1 MSIATQIQ
9 QLLQDK
15 QFELALQLAVSTQ
28 KLDFAVDAVV
38 QKYTKGCLYLLN
50 CSESTNESLSV
61 TSQLSTLHK
70 LVNSRLF

>member
-28 KLDFAVDAVV
+28 KLAFAVDAIV
-38 QKYTKGCLYLLN
+38 QKCTKGYLP
-50 CSESTNESLSV
+50 SA
-61 TSQLSTLHK
+61 
-70 LVNSRLF
+70 

>member
-28 KLDFAVDAVV
+28 KPFDFAVDALV
-38 QKYTKGCLYLLN
+38 QKYTKGCLP
-50 CSESTNESLSV
+50 SA
-61 TSQLSTLHK
+61 
-70 LVNSRLF
+70 

>member
-28 KLDFAVDAVV
+28 KLEFAVDAIV
-38 QKYTKGCLYLLN
+38 QKYTKGCLP
-50 CSESTNESLSV
+50 SA
-61 TSQLSTLHK
+61 K
-70 LVNSRLF
+70 L

>member
-28 KLDFAVDAVV
+28 KLQFSVNKIV
-38 QKYTKGCLYLLN
+38 QKYIKGCLP
-50 CSESTNESLSV
+50 SA
-61 TSQLSTLHK
+61 
-70 LVNSRLF
+70 

>member
-28 KLDFAVDAVV
+28 KLEFAIEWV
-38 QKYTKGCLYLLN
+38 QLCRSIQRDVCHLPN
-50 CSESTNESLSV
+50 CNESSNQSV
-61 TSQLSTLHK
+61 
-70 LVNSRLF
+70 